1 MDKQIFT
8 RIDPVSFE
16 RLQVIAKSK
25 GIKLGVFT
33 RMLLL
38 EKLKEKDYARS

>member
-1 MDKQIFT
+1 MNKQIFT

-25 GIKLGVFT
+25 GIKLGQYT
-33 RMLLL
+33 RMVLL
-38 EKLKEKDYARS
+38 EKLKEQEYARA